1 MANISRGATPPILKR
16 AAVDASPSSAPLA
29 SHSTGESIPHILERL
44 GIPVS
49 VLVSDSRKA
58 APGAVFAAYP
68 GETRDGRD
76 FIAQAVAQRADGV
89 LWEEDHYQWD
99 PVLNI
104 PNAGVAG
111 LKTRI
116 GEIAAH
122 VYGEPSRALHM
133 IGVTGTNG
141 KTSVAHWVAQTL
153 SQLGRKTAVIGTV
166 GNGFPGALTPTL
178 NTTPDAI
185 ELQQRLA
192 NYRQQGAAACAM
204 EVSSHGLVQGRVNG
218 TAFNVAV
225 LTNLSRDHLDY
236 HGDMDSY
243 AAAKA
248 RLFNWPG
255 LDWVVLNVDDAF
267 GQRLEGETRP
277 TRVAGY
283 GFQRGAVVADKLNLS
298 QAGLHLRV
306 HTDWGNAELDAPLLG
321 RFNAANLLA
330 VLTTLL
336 VSDVKLDDACKA
348 LAHITPPPGRMQT
361 FGGDEHPLVVVDYA
375 HTPDA
380 LEKVL
385 ATLREIAT
393 GGRLIC
399 VFGCG
404 GNRDKGKR
412 PLMGKAASK
421 GADEVWITSD
431 NPRNEDPRHIIDDIL
446 AGTGGAKSDRP
457 VHIEPDR
464 ARAIFEAIGGA
475 HHGDVVL
482 IAGKGHEDYQE
493 VAGERLPFSDVV
505 VAKKALEAWT

>member
-1 MANISRGATPPILKR
+1 MAKLR
-16 AAVDASPSSAPLA
+16 AQPGSAA
-29 SHSTGESIPHILERL
+29 GGIRESVPHILERL
-44 GIPVS
+44 GIAVAE
-49 VLVSDSRKA
+49 LVSDSRKA
-58 APGAVFAAYP
+58 VPGTVFAAYP

-76 FIAQAVAQRADGV
+76 FIAQAVAQRVDGV
-89 LWEEDHYQWD
+89 LWEADHYQWD
-99 PVLNI
+99 PALDV

-111 LKTRI
+111 LKIRI

-133 IGVTGTNG
+133 VGVTGTNG
-141 KTSVAHWVAQTL
+141 KTSVAHWIAQAM
-153 SQLGRKTAVIGTV
+153 SQLGRKTAVVGTV
-166 GNGFPGALTPTL
+166 GNGFSGALTPAL

-192 NYRQQGAAACAM
+192 QYRQQGAAACAM
-204 EVSSHGLVQGRVNG
+204 EVSSHGLAQGRVNG
-218 TAFNVAV
+218 TTFKVAV

-236 HGDMDSY
+236 HGDMENY
-243 AAAKA
+243 ADAKA

-255 LDWVVLNVDDAF
+255 LEWVVLNVDDAF
-267 GQRLEGETRP
+267 GRQLESETRP
-277 TRVAGY
+277 ARVAGY
-283 GFQRGAVVADKLNLS
+283 GFQRGAVIGERLRLS
-298 QAGLHLRV
+298 QAGLHLAVR
-306 HTDWGNAELDAPLLG
+306 TDWGNAELDAPLLG

-336 VSDVKLDDACKA
+336 VSGEKLDNACQA

-361 FGGDEHPLVVVDYA
+361 FGGNLHPLVVVDYA

-385 ATLREIAT
+385 ATLREIVS

-412 PLMGKAASK
+412 PLMGRAATE
-421 GADEVWITSD
+421 GADEIWVTSD

-446 AGTGGAKSDRP
+446 AGTSGKP
-457 VHIEPDR
+457 HVEPDR

-475 HHGDVVL
+475 HQGDVVL

-493 VAGERLPFSDVV
+493 VAGDRLPFSDVA

>member
-1 MANISRGATPPILKR
+1 MAKAHSASVS
-16 AAVDASPSSAPLA
+16 AASMAIR
-29 SHSTGESIPHILERL
+29 ESVPHLLERL
-44 GIPVS
+44 GIAVAD
-49 VLVSDSRKA
+49 LVNDSRKA
-58 APGAVFAAYP
+58 MPGVVFAAYP

-76 FIAQAVAQRADGV
+76 FIAQAVAQRVDGV
-89 LWEEDHYQWD
+89 LWEADHYLWD
-99 PVLNI
+99 PALAI
-104 PNAGVAG
+104 PNAGVVG

-133 IGVTGTNG
+133 VGVTGTNG
-141 KTSVAHWVAQTL
+141 KTSVAHWVAQAF

-166 GNGFPGALTPTL
+166 GNGFPGALTPAL

-192 NYRQQGAAACAM
+192 QYRQQGAVACAM
-204 EVSSHGLVQGRVNG
+204 EVSSHGLAQGRVNG
-218 TAFNVAV
+218 TSFNVAV

-236 HGDMDSY
+236 HGDMDNY
-243 AAAKA
+243 ADAKA
-248 RLFNWPG
+248 RLFSWPG
-255 LDWVVLNVDDAF
+255 LEWVVVNVDDAF
-267 GQRLEGETRP
+267 GQRLESETRP
-277 TRVAGY
+277 ARVAGY
-283 GFQRGAVVADKLNLS
+283 GFQRGAVIGEKLRLS
-298 QAGLHLRV
+298 QAGLHFTVR
-306 HTDWGNAELDAPLLG
+306 TDWGNAEIEAPLLG

-336 VSDVKLDDACKA
+336 VSGVKLDDACQA

-361 FGGDEHPLVVVDYA
+361 FGGDAHPLVVVDYA

-380 LEKVL
+380 LEKAL
-385 ATLREIAT
+385 ATLREIVS

-412 PLMGKAASK
+412 PLMGQAAAK

-446 AGTGGAKSDRP
+446 AGTGGAKMNIP
-457 VHIEPDR
+457 AHVEPDR

-493 VAGERLPFSDVV
+493 IASERLPFSDVAM
-505 VAKKALEAWT
+505 AKKALEAWT

>member
-1 MANISRGATPPILKR
+1 S
-16 AAVDASPSSAPLA
+16 AASQAMR
-29 SHSTGESIPHILERL
+29 ESVPHILERL
-44 GIPVS
+44 GIAVGE
-49 VLVSDSRKA
+49 LVGDSRKA
-58 APGAVFAAYP
+58 IPGTVFAAYP
-68 GETRDGRD
+68 GEARDGRA
-76 FIAQAVAQRADGV
+76 FIPQAVAQHVDGV
-89 LWEEDHYQWD
+89 LWEADHYQWD
-99 PVLNI
+99 PALTL
-104 PNAGVAG
+104 PNAGVVG

-133 IGVTGTNG
+133 VGVTGTNG
-141 KTSVAHWVAQTL
+141 KTSVAHWIAQAFAA
-153 SQLGRKTAVIGTV
+153 LGRKTAVIGTT
-166 GNGFPGALTPTL
+166 GNGFPGALTAAL

-192 NYRQQGAAACAM
+192 FYRQQGAAACAM
-204 EVSSHGLVQGRVNG
+204 EVSSHGLAQGRVNG

-236 HGDMDSY
+236 HGNMENY
-243 AAAKA
+243 ADAKA

-255 LDWVVLNVDDAF
+255 LEWAVLNIDDVF

-277 TRVAGY
+277 ARVAGY
-283 GFQRGAVVADKLNLS
+283 GFQRGAVVGKTLRLS
-298 QAGLHLRV
+298 QAGLHLAL
-306 HTDWGNAELDAPLLG
+306 HTDWGDAELDAPLLG

-336 VSDVKLDDACKA
+336 VSDVKLDDACRA
-348 LAHITPPPGRMQT
+348 LAHVSPPPGRMQT
-361 FGGDEHPLVVVDYA
+361 FGGNAHPLVVVDYA

-385 ATLREIAT
+385 ATLREIVS

-404 GNRDKGKR
+404 GNRDRGKR
-412 PLMGKAASK
+412 PLMGQAAARD
-421 GADEVWITSD
+421 ADEIWVTSD
-431 NPRNEDPRHIIDDIL
+431 NPRNEDARRIIDDIL
-446 AGTGGAKSDRP
+446 PGIGATP
-457 VHIEPDR
+457 HVEPDR

-475 HHGDVVL
+475 HQGDVVL

-493 VAGERLPFSDVV
+493 IAGERLPFSDVA

>member
-1 MANISRGATPPILKR
+1 MARTGAK
-16 AAVDASPSSAPLA
+16 LA
-29 SHSTGESIPHILERL
+29 SAATSSQAIRESVPHILERL
-44 GIPVS
+44 G
-49 VLVSDSRKA
+49 LVVGELVNDSRKA
-58 APGAVFAAYP
+58 LPGTVFAAYP
-68 GETRDGRD
+68 GESRDGRD
-76 FIAQAVAQRADGV
+76 YIPQAVAQHVDGV
-89 LWEEDHYQWD
+89 LWEADHYQWD
-99 PVLNI
+99 PALTI

-111 LKTRI
+111 LKNRI
-116 GEIAAH
+116 GEMAAH
-122 VYGEPSRALHM
+122 IYGEPSRALHM

-141 KTSVAHWVAQTL
+141 KTSVAHWVAQAF
-153 SQLGRKTAVIGTV
+153 SQASRKTAVIGTV

-192 NYRQQGAAACAM
+192 LYRKQGATACVM
-204 EVSSHGLVQGRVNG
+204 EVSSHGLAQGRVNG
-218 TAFNVAV
+218 TTFNVAV

-236 HGDMDSY
+236 HGDMDNY
-243 AAAKA
+243 AEAKA

-255 LDWVVLNVDDAF
+255 LEWVVLNVDDAF
-267 GQRLEGETRP
+267 GQRLESETRP
-277 TRVAGY
+277 ARVAGY
-283 GFQRGAVVADKLNLS
+283 GFQRGAVVGKKLRLS
-298 QAGLHLRV
+298 QTGLHV
-306 HTDWGNAELDAPLLG
+306 QVQTDWGDAELDAPLLG

-330 VLTTLL
+330 VFTTLM
-336 VSDVKLDDACKA
+336 VSGIKLDDASKA

-361 FGGDEHPLVVVDYA
+361 LGGTAHPLVVVDYA

-385 ATLREIAT
+385 ATLREIVS

-412 PLMGKAASK
+412 PLMGQAAAR
-421 GADEVWITSD
+421 GADEVWVTSD

-446 AGTGGAKSDRP
+446 AGTSGKPR
-457 VHIEPDR
+457 IEADR

-475 HHGDVVL
+475 HQGDVVL

-493 VAGERLPFSDVV
+493 IAGERLPFSDVV
-505 VAKKALEAWT
+505 VANKALEAWT

>member
-1 MANISRGATPPILKR
+1 MAKAGSSRVSTPT
-16 AAVDASPSSAPLA
+16 ASQAIR
-29 SHSTGESIPHILERL
+29 ESVPHILERL
-44 GIPVS
+44 GIAAGE
-49 VLVSDSRKA
+49 LVSDSRKA
-58 APGAVFAAYP
+58 MPGNIFAAYP

-76 FIAQAVAQRADGV
+76 FIAQAVAQRVDGV
-89 LWEEDHYQWD
+89 LWEADHFQWD
-99 PVLNI
+99 PALAI
-104 PNAGVAG
+104 PNAGVVG

-133 IGVTGTNG
+133 VGVTGTNG
-141 KTSVAHWVAQTL
+141 KTSVAHWVAQTF

-166 GNGFPGALTPTL
+166 GNGFPPFGGKAGALTPAL

-192 NYRQQGAAACAM
+192 YYRQQGAVGCAM
-204 EVSSHGLVQGRVNG
+204 EVSSHGLAQGRVNG
-218 TAFNVAV
+218 TRFNIAV

-236 HGDMDSY
+236 HGSMENY
-243 AAAKA
+243 ADAKA
-248 RLFNWPG
+248 RLFSWPG
-255 LDWVVLNVDDAF
+255 LEWVVVNVDDDF
-267 GQRLEGETRP
+267 GRRLESETRP
-277 TRVAGY
+277 ARVAGY
-283 GFQRGAVVADKLNLS
+283 GFQRGAVVGEKLQLS
-298 QAGLHLRV
+298 QMGLHLQV
-306 HTDWGNAELDAPLLG
+306 HTDWGNAEFDAPLLG

-336 VSDVKLDDACKA
+336 VSGVTLEAACQA

-361 FGGDEHPLVVVDYA
+361 LGGDAHPLVVVDYA

-385 ATLREIAT
+385 ATLREIVS

-412 PLMGKAASK
+412 PLMGHAVAN
-421 GADEVWITSD
+421 GADEVWVTSD

-446 AGTGGAKSDRP
+446 VGVGGARSDKQ
-457 VHIEPDR
+457 VHVEPDR

-475 HHGDVVL
+475 HQGDVVL

-493 VAGERLPFSDVV
+493 IAGERSPFSDVA
-505 VAKKALEAWT
+505 VAKKALEAWA

>member
-1 MANISRGATPPILKR
+1 MPGAHRKPTSAAPLPHESVTHILKR
-16 AAVDASPSSAPLA
+16 
-29 SHSTGESIPHILERL
+29 L
-44 GIPVS
+44 GIAPAE
-49 VLVSDSRKA
+49 LVNDSRRA
-58 APGAVFAAYP
+58 QPGVVFAAYP
-68 GETRDGRD
+68 GESRDGRD
-76 FIAQAVAQRADGV
+76 FIPQAVAQRVDGV
-89 LWEEDHYQWD
+89 LWEADHFQWD
-99 PVLNI
+99 PALPT
-104 PNAGVAG
+104 PNAGVPD

-133 IGVTGTNG
+133 VGITGTNG
-141 KTSVAHWVAQTL
+141 KTSVAHWLAQAFA
-153 SQLGRKTAVIGTV
+153 QLDRKAAIVGTA
-166 GNGFPGALTPTL
+166 GNGFPGALTPAL

-192 NYRQQGAAACAM
+192 DYRQQGASACAM

-218 TAFNVAV
+218 TSFNVAV

-248 RLFNWPG
+248 QLFDWPG
-255 LDWVVLNVDDAF
+255 LDTVVLNLDDAF
-267 GQRLEGETRP
+267 GQRLEQTTRSA
-277 TRVAGY
+277 RVAGY
-283 GFQRGAVVADKLNLS
+283 GFQRGAVVGENLRLS
-298 QAGLHLRV
+298 QNGLQLRV
-306 HTDWGNAELDAPLLG
+306 RTDWGDADLAAPLLG

-336 VSDVKLDDACKA
+336 VSDVKLDAACQA
-348 LAHITPPPGRMQT
+348 LAHIQPPPGRMQML
-361 FGGDEHPLVVVDYA
+361 GGDAHPLVVVDYA

-385 ATLREIAT
+385 ATLREIVS

-404 GNRDKGKR
+404 GNRDSGKR
-412 PLMGKAASK
+412 PLMGRAAVE
-421 GADEVWITSD
+421 GADAVWITSD
-431 NPRNEDPRHIIDDIL
+431 NPRNEDPRHIIDAIL
-446 AGTGGAKSDRP
+446 AGVSGAKLNDSAH
-457 VHIEPDR
+457 VEPDR

-475 HHGDVVL
+475 HQGDVVL

-493 VAGERLPFSDVV
+493 IAGERLPFSDVR
-505 VAKKALEAWT
+505 VARKALEAWT

>member
-1 MANISRGATPPILKR
+1 MA
-16 AAVDASPSSAPLA
+16 AAGSHPVSGLAASQAI
-29 SHSTGESIPHILERL
+29 HETVPHILERL
-44 GIPVS
+44 GIAVGE
-49 VLVSDSRKA
+49 LTSDSRKA
-58 APGAVFAAYP
+58 APGTVFAAYP
-68 GETRDGRD
+68 GEARDGRD
-76 FIAQAVAQRADGV
+76 FIAQAVARRVDGV
-89 LWEEDHYQWD
+89 LWEADHYQWD
-99 PVLNI
+99 PALDI
-104 PNAGVAG
+104 PNAGVVG

-122 VYGEPSRALHM
+122 VYGEPSHALHM
-133 IGVTGTNG
+133 VGVTGTNG
-141 KTSVAHWVAQTL
+141 KTSVAHWVAQAFT
-153 SQLGRKTAVIGTV
+153 QLGRKAAVVGTV
-166 GNGFPGALTPTL
+166 GNGFPPVGASPGALTPAL

-192 NYRQQGAAACAM
+192 AYRQQGAVACAM
-204 EVSSHGLVQGRVNG
+204 EVSSHGLAQGRVNG
-218 TAFNVAV
+218 TRFNVAV

-236 HGDMDSY
+236 HGSMENY
-243 AAAKA
+243 ADAKA

-255 LDWVVLNVDDAF
+255 LQWVVVNVDDEF
-267 GQRLEGETRP
+267 GRRLESETRP
-277 TRVAGY
+277 ARVAGY
-283 GFQRGAVVADKLNLS
+283 GFQRGAVVGEKLHLS

-306 HTDWGNAELDAPLLG
+306 HTDWGNVEFDVPLLG

-336 VSDVKLDDACKA
+336 VSNVKLDDACQA
-348 LAHITPPPGRMQT
+348 LAHVTPPPGRMQT
-361 FGGDEHPLVVVDYA
+361 LGGNVHPLVVVDYA

-385 ATLREIAT
+385 ATLREIAG

-412 PLMGKAASK
+412 PLMGQATAK
-421 GADEVWITSD
+421 GADEVWVTSD
-431 NPRNEDPRHIIDDIL
+431 NPRNEDPHHIIQDIL
-446 AGTGGAKSDRP
+446 AGMNGKP
-457 VHIEPDR
+457 HVEPDR

-475 HHGDVVL
+475 HQGDVVL

-493 VAGERLPFSDVV
+493 VAGERLPFSDVA

>member
-1 MANISRGATPPILKR
+1 MANTQKGTSPGLT
-16 AAVDASPSSAPLA
+16 ASQAIR
-29 SHSTGESIPHILERL
+29 ESVPHILERL
-44 GIPVS
+44 GIDVAE
-49 VLVSDSRKA
+49 LVNNSRKA
-58 APGAVFAAYP
+58 MPGTVFAAYP

-76 FIAQAVAQRADGV
+76 FIAQAVAQRVDGV
-89 LWEEDHYQWD
+89 LWEADHYQWD
-99 PVLNI
+99 PALDV
-104 PNAGVAG
+104 PNAGVLG

-133 IGVTGTNG
+133 VGITGTNG
-141 KTSVAHWVAQTL
+141 KTSVAHWVAQAFT
-153 SQLGRKTAVIGTV
+153 QLGRKTALIGTV
-166 GNGFPGALTPTL
+166 GNGFPDALTPAL

-185 ELQQRLA
+185 DLQQRLA
-192 NYRQQGAAACAM
+192 LYRRQGAAACAM
-204 EVSSHGLVQGRVNG
+204 EVSSHGLAQGRLNG
-218 TAFNVAV
+218 TTFNVAV

-243 AAAKA
+243 ADAKA
-248 RLFNWPG
+248 RLFSWPG
-255 LDWVVLNVDDAF
+255 LEWVVVNVDDAF
-267 GQRLEGETRP
+267 GQRLESETRP
-277 TRVAGY
+277 ARVAGY
-283 GFQRGAVVADKLNLS
+283 GFQRGAVMGEKLRLS
-298 QAGLHLRV
+298 QAGLHLAVR
-306 HTDWGNAELDAPLLG
+306 TDWGNAEIDAPLLG

-336 VSDVKLDDACKA
+336 VSGVKLDDACQA
-348 LAHITPPPGRMQT
+348 LAHIAPPPGRMQT
-361 FGGDEHPLVVVDYA
+361 LGGNAHPLVVVDYA

-385 ATLREIAT
+385 ATLREIAG

-412 PLMGKAASK
+412 PLMGQAAAA

-446 AGTGGAKSDRP
+446 AGAGGKPR
-457 VHIEPDR
+457 VEPDR

-475 HHGDVVL
+475 HHGDVVV
-482 IAGKGHEDYQE
+482 IAGKGHEEYQE
-493 VAGERLPFSDVV
+493 VAGARLPFSDVA
-505 VAKKALEAWT
+505 VARKALEAWT

>member
-1 MANISRGATPPILKR
+1 MAKAQAKSVEIPVGSQAIR
-16 AAVDASPSSAPLA
+16 
-29 SHSTGESIPHILERL
+29 ESVPHIIERL
-44 GIPVS
+44 GLAVGEI
-49 VLVSDSRKA
+49 VSDSRKA
-58 APGAVFAAYP
+58 VPGTVFAAYP
-68 GETRDGRD
+68 GESRDGRD
-76 FIAQAVAQRADGV
+76 FIPQAVAQRVDGV
-89 LWEEDHYQWD
+89 LWEADHYQWD
-99 PVLNI
+99 PALTV
-104 PNAGVAG
+104 PNAGVVG
-111 LKTRI
+111 LKARI

-122 VYGEPSRALHM
+122 VYGEPSRELHM
-133 IGVTGTNG
+133 VGVTGTNG
-141 KTSVAHWVAQTL
+141 KTSVAHWVAQAF

-166 GNGFPGALTPTL
+166 GNGFPAALTPAL

-192 NYRQQGAAACAM
+192 HYRQQGATACAM
-204 EVSSHGLVQGRVNG
+204 EVSSHGLAQGRVNG
-218 TAFNVAV
+218 TRFNVAV

-255 LDWVVLNVDDAF
+255 LEWVVLNVDDGF
-267 GQRLEGETRP
+267 GQQLESETRSA
-277 TRVAGY
+277 RVAGY
-283 GFQRGAVVADKLNLS
+283 GFHRGAVVAKTLRLS
-298 QAGLHLRV
+298 QGGLQLAV
-306 HTDWGNAELDAPLLG
+306 QTDWGNAVVDAPLLG

-336 VSDVKLDDACKA
+336 VSGVKLDEASSA
-348 LAHITPPPGRMQT
+348 LAHISPPPGRMQT
-361 FGGDEHPLVVVDYA
+361 LGGDAQPLVVVDYA

-385 ATLREIAT
+385 ATLREIVS

-412 PLMGKAASK
+412 PLMGQAAVN

-431 NPRNEDPRHIIDDIL
+431 NPRNEEPRHIIDDIL
-446 AGTGGAKSDRP
+446 AGTRGKP
-457 VHIEPDR
+457 HVEPDR

-475 HHGDVVL
+475 YQGDVVL
-482 IAGKGHEDYQE
+482 IAGKGHEDYQD
-493 VAGERLPFSDVV
+493 VAGERLPFSDVA
-505 VAKKALEAWT
+505 VARKALAAWT

>member
-1 MANISRGATPPILKR
+1 MAKAR
-16 AAVDASPSSAPLA
+16 VQSPVPLA
-29 SHSTGESIPHILERL
+29 SQAIGESVPHILERL
-44 GIPVS
+44 GIGVAE
-49 VLVSDSRKA
+49 LVNDSRRAK
-58 APGAVFAAYP
+58 PGTVFAAYP
-68 GETRDGRD
+68 GEARDGRD
-76 FIAQAVAQRADGV
+76 FIAQAVAQRVDGV
-89 LWEEDHYQWD
+89 LWEADHYLWD
-99 PVLNI
+99 PALAI
-104 PNAGVAG
+104 PNAGVVG

-141 KTSVAHWVAQTL
+141 KTSVAHWIAQAL
-153 SQLGRKTAVIGTV
+153 SWLGRKTAVIGTV
-166 GNGFPGALTPTL
+166 GNGFPPVGDEPGALTPAL

-185 ELQQRLA
+185 ELQQRLSH
-192 NYRQQGAAACAM
+192 YRRQGAQACAM
-204 EVSSHGLVQGRVNG
+204 EVSSHGLAQGRVNG
-218 TAFNVAV
+218 TSFNIAV

-243 AAAKA
+243 ADAKA
-248 RLFNWPG
+248 RLFSWPG

-277 TRVAGY
+277 SRLAGY
-283 GFQRGAVVADKLNLS
+283 GFQRGAVVGEKLRLS
-298 QAGLHLRV
+298 QAGLHLTV
-306 HTDWGNAELDAPLLG
+306 HTDWGNAEFDAPLLG

-336 VSDVKLDDACKA
+336 VSGVKLDDACKA
-348 LAHITPPPGRMQT
+348 LAHIQAPPGRMQT
-361 FGGDEHPLVVVDYA
+361 LGGDAHPLVVVDYA

-385 ATLREIAT
+385 ATLREIVS

-412 PLMGKAASK
+412 PLMGQAAAK

-446 AGTGGAKSDRP
+446 AGTNGGKMNGRLH
-457 VHIEPDR
+457 VEPDR

-475 HHGDVVL
+475 HQGDVVL

-493 VAGERLPFSDVV
+493 MAGERLPFSDVAV
-505 VAKKALEAWT
+505 TKKALEAWT